1 MTLQFCIAGS
11 GLVGHIVS
19 RDYSHYLKIILDL
32 AQTRREGHVKH
43 IRLGYA
49 LFAAAVLVGCQTNRG
64 AETDAL
70 SAAST
75 DCLRREAK
83 VIAPKAVDLETAAL
97 GVLARCHAETTAE
110 DNSFSAEY
118 PGSRIEIRP
127 YLAKMD
133 AARLE
138 GVRRM
143 VAVLRVQ

>member
-1 MTLQFCIAGS
+1 
-11 GLVGHIVS
+11 
-19 RDYSHYLKIILDL
+19 
-32 AQTRREGHVKH
+32 VKYTK
-43 IRLGYA
+43 LGA
-49 LFAAAVLVGCQTNRG
+49 VVFAASLLGGCQTNRR

-70 SAAST
+70 GTAST

-83 VIAPKAVDLETAAL
+83 VVAPKAVDLETAAL

-118 PGSRIEIRP
+118 PGSKIEIRP
-127 YLAKMD
+127 YLAKME

-143 VAVLRVQ
+143 VALLRVQ